1 MIAPLRKRHFRMWLA
16 IGVVLP
22 LLTVSAYLMAPQFPP
37 EDFTEQNIAFPE
49 LLRSVVSEK
58 YMFNIKK
65 NYAGGTMLE
74 IVQISKFNPASEL
87 VSISYSKKNSSEKT
101 SRVLGMMGGN
111 SIYLFNLKDIAPPF
125 SVEVNDTINHQVL
138 AKIEF

>member
-1 MIAPLRKRHFRMWLA
+1 MWLA
-16 IGVVLP
+16 IGVTLP

-74 IVQISKFNPASEL
+74 VVLISKFNPASEI
-87 VSISYSKKNSSEKT
+87 VTISYPKNFSSEKT
-101 SRVLGMMGGN
+101 TRTLGMMAGN
-111 SIYLFNLKDIAPPF
+111 SIYFFNLKDMEPPF
-125 SVEVNDTINHQVL
+125 SVMVKDTINHEVL
-138 AKIEF
+138 AEVDF